1 MVSRIDLHLH
11 STASDGVLS
20 PTQVV
25 RKAAFLNLK
34 YIALTD
40 HDSIDGL
47 AEAFAEAEKHPGLT
61 LIPGVEVSTD
71 VAAGDVHI
79 LGYFIDWHDPELLR
93 RLTIMRAS
101 RLDRGQAI
109 VERLGEL
116 GMPLSWERVKE
127 IAGDAVIGRP
137 HIAQAMVEMG
147 YIRYIGEAFDKYISR
162 GGPGYV
168 ERIKLAPADAVSLIR
183 AAGGVPVMAH
193 PLTLPGA
200 ETMIEE
206 LAAVGL
212 AGIEVYYASFKDFEI
227 ERLRRIADR
236 LGLVAT
242 GGTDYHGLD
251 PASETMIGGQP
262 VPMSAVEGLLARR
275 PPRANSSS

>member
-11 STASDGVLS
+11 STASDGVLT
-20 PTQVV
+20 PAEVV
-25 RKAAFLNLK
+25 RKAANLNLK
-34 YIALTD
+34 YMALTD

-109 VERLGEL
+109 VERLREL
-116 GMPLSWERVKE
+116 GMPLEWARVQE

-137 HIAQAMVEMG
+137 HIAQAMLEKG
-147 YIRYIGEAFDKYISR
+147 YISYLGEAFDKYISR

-168 ERIKLAPADAVSLIR
+168 ERIKLDPVDAVALIR
-183 AAGGVPVMAH
+183 AAGGVAVMAH

-200 ETMIEE
+200 ETLIEQ
-206 LAAVGL
+206 LVPAGL
-212 AGIEVYYASFKDFEI
+212 AGIEVFYASFKEWEI
-227 ERLRRIADR
+227 EKLKRLADK
-236 LGLVAT
+236 LNLVAT

-251 PASETMIGGQP
+251 PSTETMIGGQP

-275 PPRANSSS
+275 ERDAGR